1 MTGQIKRASAEDLQR
16 LAEKLTGP
24 EIGAMKAQVADLGQR
39 VDWLDAGQKALKAE
53 VPEKIKETRDALSFR
68 SARLE
73 ERLGKVET
81 RVPALEGSKE
91 ALTGALGALKTAH
104 GELKARLQEVA
115 EQALTGSR
123 TAIEK
128 GAALQTQYE
137 AIRQQV
143 AQWRTEMSRAQ
154 LQEHSR
160 IEAAVAQGARAIET
174 ARLQALASID
184 ASRQAL
190 QDQVAEANRR
200 LSQTSVEL
208 AGVKKELQALREL
221 VGNG

>member
-24 EIGAMKAQVADLGQR
+24 EIDAMKAQVADLGQR

-104 GELKARLQEVA
+104 WELKARLQEVA

>member
-104 GELKARLQEVA
+104 WELKARLQEVA